1 MGVIY
6 TATFPNGFKYV
17 GQTSQK
23 LKHRISQHKSEA
35 KVRKV
40 KDNEKTIVFYNAINK
55 YGFDCLVWEVIDFYD
70 TKKEGNEKE
79 RYWIRELHTFIH
91 DVECRGYN
99 TTTGG
104 NSRRGTSKLTEQQ
117 LIEVG
122 EYYRQDVTAEKVAQI
137 MKVDINIIYGL
148 YRGDRFTEFTK
159 IPVRP
164 DYIPHATVYKPKHV
178 DEILQLFKETGNISE
193 VTRIFVSTHNFGSKA
208 SIRDIIKGITW
219 SEYTQIYD
227 EKFFEQYRQP
237 HNKKKIVKE
246 GNKNL
251 TKDEILTIYKMGKQG
266 ISIKQ
271 ISETMHKSCEIVRG
285 IVKEYHWT
293 NITQSNK

>member
-6 TATFPNGFKYV
+6 TATFPKGFKYV

-40 KDNEKTIVFYNAINK
+40 KGDEKTIVFYNAINK

-104 NSRRGTSKLTEQQ
+104 NSRRGTSKLIEQQ
-117 LIEVG
+117 LIKVG
-122 EYYRQDVTAEKVAQI
+122 EYYRQDVPAEKVAQI
-137 MKVDINIIYGL
+137 MKVNISIIYDL

-164 DYIPHATVYKPKHV
+164 DYIPHGTVYKPKHV
-178 DEILQLFKETGNISE
+178 DEILQLFKEIGNISE
-193 VTRIFVSTHNFGSKA
+193 VARIFVSTHNFGSKA
-208 SIRDIIKGITW
+208 SIRDIIKGLTW
-219 SEYTQIYD
+219 SEYTQIND
-227 EKFFEQYRQP
+227 EKFFEQYCQP
-237 HNKKKIVKE
+237 HNKKKILKE

-251 TKDEILTIYKMGKQG
+251 TKDEILAIYEMGKQG

-271 ISETMHKSCEIVRG
+271 ISETMNKSYAIVRG
-285 IVKEYHWT
+285 IVKEQHWT
-293 NITQSNK
+293 NLTQSNE